1 MGLGSP
7 GSALKGGLPGTPIAA
22 SPFPMSPF
30 AGHSRTL
37 AFGLATPAAD
47 QTPASDGELGD
58 LAGDEEYAA
67 EEHAHR
73 CDSPF
78 GSML

>member
-1 MGLGSP
+1 MAMGSP
-7 GSALKGGLPGTPIAA
+7 GSALKGGFLGTPLLA

-30 AGHSRTL
+30 AGATRNP
-37 AFGLATPAAD
+37 AFSSATPG
-47 QTPASDGELGD
+47 PELVASDEELGD

-73 CDSPF
+73 
-78 GSML
+78 